1 MLVRYFFFLLG
12 FGLTIIGFMYI
23 IIYLNLLSIG
33 YNFWQYVKF
42 ISSRLE
48 CLNAVLGIFIMT
60 LTVVSFGGKKNEL
73 CLWFIIKF

>member
-12 FGLTIIGFMYI
+12 FGLTIVGCMYI

-48 CLNAVLGIFIMT
+48 CLNAVLGIIIMV
-60 LTVVSFGGKKNEL
+60 LAIIMSGGKKDEL
-73 CLWFIIKF
+73 CL